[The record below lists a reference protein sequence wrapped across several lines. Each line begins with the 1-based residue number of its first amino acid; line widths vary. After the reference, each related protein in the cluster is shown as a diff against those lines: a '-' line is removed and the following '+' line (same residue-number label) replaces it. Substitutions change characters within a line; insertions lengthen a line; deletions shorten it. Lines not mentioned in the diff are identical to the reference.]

1 MIREGKQE
9 NGKYTRYFRLGATE
23 VDLCNRLRLQA
34 LLGFF
39 QETAG
44 DQCQEFGSG
53 WADLWNKHGLCYV
66 VVRLE
71 VRMRRYPGTGETV
84 RIDTWPENKLRLIF
98 SRYGEIYDERGELLG
113 AIASQWALLDVKAR
127 HFVRPTPEIVAM
139 PDTSTLTAPFELSK
153 GGNRF
158 RAVDNAPHEPDAND
172 SSAPDGE
179 FRSFAFDRAPV
190 YSDFDYNRHMNNARY
205 AEWAA
210 DTLFR
215 VLSDDERAMAPFISR
230 LDIKFRAE
238 IPADM
243 AGRPLSIEGNV
254 SDVSRSFAFAG
265 IARCP
270 GLPDTVHFECEGEYG
285 V

>member
-1 MIREGKQE
+1 MIHEGKQD

-84 RIDTWPENKLRLIF
+84 RIDTWPENRLRMIF

-113 AIASQWALLDVKAR
+113 SIASQWALLDVKAR

-139 PDTSTLTAPFELSK
+139 PDTSTLSAPFELSK
-153 GGNRF
+153 EHY
-158 RAVDNAPHEPDAND
+158 RAVDNDDAAD
-172 SSAPDGE
+172 PC
-179 FRSFAFDRAPV
+179 RPFAFDRAPV

-210 DTLFR
+210 DTLWR
-215 VLSDDERAMAPFISR
+215 VLPDSERALDPHITR

-238 IPADM
+238 IPAAM
-243 AGRPLSIEGNV
+243 AGKPISIAGNIW
-254 SDVSRSFAFAG
+254 DNSRRFAFDG
-265 IARCP
+265 IAR
-270 GLPDTVHFECEGEYG
+270 GDNAPDVVHFEVEGEYG

>member
-1 MIREGKQE
+1 MIHEGKQE

-53 WADLWNKHGLCYV
+53 WEDLWNKHGLCYV

-139 PDTSTLTAPFELSK
+139 PDTSTLSAPFELSK
-153 GGNRF
+153 EHY
-158 RAVDNAPHEPDAND
+158 RAVDNDDAAD
-172 SSAPDGE
+172 PCRPFS
-179 FRSFAFDRAPV
+179 FDRAPV

-205 AEWAA
+205 AEWAS

-215 VLSDDERAMAPFISR
+215 VLSDDDRALEPHITR
-230 LDIKFRAE
+230 LDIKFRTE
-238 IPADM
+238 IPASM
-243 AGRPLSIEGNV
+243 AGQPISIAGNIW
-254 SDVSRSFAFAG
+254 DNSRRFAFEG
-265 IARCP
+265 IAR
-270 GLPDTVHFECEGEYG
+270 GDNAPDVVHFEVAGEYG